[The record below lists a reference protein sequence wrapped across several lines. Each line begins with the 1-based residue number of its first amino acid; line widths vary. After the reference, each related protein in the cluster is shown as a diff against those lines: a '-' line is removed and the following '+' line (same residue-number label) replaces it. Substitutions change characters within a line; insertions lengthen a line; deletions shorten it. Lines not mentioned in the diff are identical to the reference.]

1 MCVHFS
7 RHTIILFTS
16 SSAGQF
22 TKAAAKHRC
31 QPAEFLTIISD
42 LSVCLSFFFYF
53 FFYLP
58 LTLWSS
64 QHKHLEISAPAAS
77 NSVSQAALILLQLYL
92 NWLMGQSSP
101 ERALQIKI
109 YLRNHVAVQ
118 IADCSFAVSC
128 RRDNLAL
135 FDDICS
141 AFWKTV
147 TQRLFFF
154 F

>member
-1 MCVHFS
+1 M
-7 RHTIILFTS
+7 
-16 SSAGQF
+16 
-22 TKAAAKHRC
+22 K
-31 QPAEFLTIISD
+31 LTT
-42 LSVCLSFFFYF
+42 Y
-53 FFYLP
+53 
-58 LTLWSS
+58 
-64 QHKHLEISAPAAS
+64 KHLEISAPAAS

-141 AFWKTV
+141 AGAFWKTV
-147 TQRLFFF
+147 TQLLFFF
-154 F
+154 FLKNKLQKDILL